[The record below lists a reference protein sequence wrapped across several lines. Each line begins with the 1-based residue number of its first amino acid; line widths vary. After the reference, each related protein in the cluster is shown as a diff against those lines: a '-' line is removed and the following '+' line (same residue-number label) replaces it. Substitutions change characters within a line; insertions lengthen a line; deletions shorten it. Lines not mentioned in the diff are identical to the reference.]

1 MAGTLGW
8 NRGHFR
14 GAFLDSI
21 FHNHR
26 WIFDSIDGAFHDSSE
41 ASDCLRETGMR
52 WTFDFIF
59 GRIYFWGGLGIIT
72 YTFFS
77 IAFGLP
83 NLAAGAPVWLTSMLM
98 GLVLKIGRASCRERV

>member
-1 MAGTLGW
+1 
-8 NRGHFR
+8 
-14 GAFLDSI
+14 
-21 FHNHR
+21 
-26 WIFDSIDGAFHDSSE
+26 
-41 ASDCLRETGMR
+41 MR

-98 GLVLKIGRASCRERV
+98 GLVLMLVGLLVLTEAYAKISKRKPEAKE